1 MVVAAS
7 LLINIPKFFE
17 FVHKYENGTL
27 TYWTSNLNENAHYV
41 VFSSYNE
48 CGVNGI
54 IPLLALCYLNYMIC
68 KKVNRSTENMKN
80 LRWVVLFVNSTSNKY
95 SFKKQFAL

>member
-7 LLINIPKFFE
+7 LFINIPKFFE
-17 FVHKYENGTL
+17 FVHKYDNNGTL
-27 TYWTSNLNENAHYV
+27 TTYWTSNLNENAQYV

-54 IPLLALCYLNYMIC
+54 IPLLALCYLNYKIC

-80 LRWVVLFVNSTSNKY
+80 LR
-95 SFKKQFAL
+95 